1 MGNKLSPKTQFLR
14 LGIKFSWIG
23 IQFHLPGVNSHDLK
37 FNLQVS
43 KTVNSYEEVI
53 NSRIINN
60 DRFCH
65 PRLNN
70 RNLGLNLA
78 IRDSIFFYL
87 GFNSHDLK
95 FNLPVPKTSNSYEGG
110 NKFTDFSITEI

>member
-1 MGNKLSPKTQFLR
+1 MGNKLSPATQFLR
-14 LGIKFSWIG
+14 LGIQFPWIG

-43 KTVNSYEEVI
+43 KFVNSYEEVI

-70 RNLGLNLA
+70 HNLGLNIA
-78 IRDSIFFYL
+78 IQFS
-87 GFNSHDLK
+87 
-95 FNLPVPKTSNSYEGG
+95 LPEV
-110 NKFTDFSITEI
+110 